1 MRGFDRRLLKYA
13 RSTRTFLVAS
23 VFVQAVQALLIVA
36 QAFLLA
42 SVIVRA
48 FTEAADLAAV
58 MPTVVQLGAVIA
70 ARALTAFLA
79 EWLAHRTAATAM
91 SELRM
96 AAWRHMM
103 SLGPAWLAGKRTGEL
118 AQLLVR
124 GVGGLEAYYAR
135 YLPQLVLA
143 VVVPLIVGVAILTED
158 VLAAVIVAFT
168 VPLIPVFMILVGWVS
183 QARVDRQWRWLAV
196 LGNHFLDVVEG
207 LPTLKAFNRAQH
219 QVGQIRQVGDEHRR
233 STMGVLRVTFLS
245 ALVLEL
251 LSTLSVALIAV
262 SIGVRLVEGNM
273 TLMAGLT
280 VLILAPEVYL
290 PLRMVGQH
298 FHAAAEGAEAAD
310 RVFAVMEQEPPTTG
324 SADLV
329 AAEAD
334 IRLEGV
340 ALGYDGK
347 DVVSELS
354 AVIPAG
360 DITVINGPSGAGKT
374 TVLNGVLGFIKPSA
388 GRILI
393 GEQDLADIDVRQWWS
408 HIAWVPQ
415 SPQLLPTSL
424 RENITMGEDL
434 DVREVLAQT
443 RLEVWVDAL
452 PDGLDTI
459 IGEGGRP
466 VSVGQA
472 RRIALA
478 RALLR
483 RSRVLLLDEP
493 LGALDL
499 KLRKEMQLELK
510 ALQQQLGITFIYVT
524 HDQEEALTMSDRIAV
539 MSKGKVQQLA
549 TPVEIY
555 ERPVNKFVADFIG
568 ESNFLEGQIKS
579 ISKNEVVV
587 HVPMLNA
594 EMKGMPMSSD
604 FVNGEDVVISIR
616 PEKIRIA
623 ENRACLS

>member
-1 MRGFDRRLLKYA
+1 MRGFDRRLLGYA

-310 RVFAVMEQEPPTTG
+310 RVFAVMEQEPRPPAARIWSPPKPTSDWRG
-324 SADLV
+324 
-329 AAEAD
+329 
-334 IRLEGV
+334 
-340 ALGYDGK
+340 
-347 DVVSELS
+347 
-354 AVIPAG
+354 
-360 DITVINGPSGAGKT
+360 GAG
-374 TVLNGVLGFIKPSA
+374 
-388 GRILI
+388 
-393 GEQDLADIDVRQWWS
+393 
-408 HIAWVPQ
+408 
-415 SPQLLPTSL
+415 
-424 RENITMGEDL
+424 
-434 DVREVLAQT
+434 
-443 RLEVWVDAL
+443 
-452 PDGLDTI
+452 
-459 IGEGGRP
+459 
-466 VSVGQA
+466 
-472 RRIALA
+472 
-478 RALLR
+478 LR
-483 RSRVLLLDEP
+483 R
-493 LGALDL
+493 
-499 KLRKEMQLELK
+499 
-510 ALQQQLGITFIYVT
+510 
-524 HDQEEALTMSDRIAV
+524 
-539 MSKGKVQQLA
+539 
-549 TPVEIY
+549 
-555 ERPVNKFVADFIG
+555 
-568 ESNFLEGQIKS
+568 EGR
-579 ISKNEVVV
+579 
-587 HVPMLNA
+587 
-594 EMKGMPMSSD
+594 G
-604 FVNGEDVVISIR
+604 F
-616 PEKIRIA
+616 
-623 ENRACLS
+623 

>member
-13 RSTRTFLVAS
+13 RSTRTFLIAS
-23 VFVQAVQALLIVA
+23 VFVQAIQALLIVA
-36 QAFLLA
+36 QALLLA

-48 FTEAADLAAV
+48 FTEGADLAAV

-79 EWLAHRTAATAM
+79 EWLAHRTAATAI

-158 VLAAVIVAFT
+158 VLAAVIVALT

-340 ALGYDGK
+340 ALGYDGQ
-347 DVVSELS
+347 DVVSGLS

-374 TVLNGVLGFIKPSA
+374 TVLNGLLGFIKPST

-393 GEQDLADIDVRQWWS
+393 GEQDLADIEVRQWWS

-424 RENITMGEDL
+424 RENLTMGGDL
-434 DVREVLAQT
+434 DVREVLAQV
-443 RLEVWVDAL
+443 RLGAWVDAL
-452 PDGLDTI
+452 PDGLETI

-483 RSRVLLLDEP
+483 RSRVLMLDEP
-493 LGALDL
+493 TAGVDPESEAAILAV
-499 KLRKEMQLELK
+499 LRTVP
-510 ALQQQLGITFIYVT
+510 ATVIVVGHRSAIDAIADHTFSV
-524 HDQEEALTMSDRIAV
+524 
-539 MSKGKVQQLA
+539 G
-549 TPVEIY
+549 
-555 ERPVNKFVADFIG
+555 
-568 ESNFLEGQIKS
+568 
-579 ISKNEVVV
+579 VVV
-587 HVPMLNA
+587 
-594 EMKGMPMSSD
+594 
-604 FVNGEDVVISIR
+604 
-616 PEKIRIA
+616 
-623 ENRACLS
+623 

>member
-13 RSTRTFLVAS
+13 RSTRTFLIAS
-23 VFVQAVQALLIVA
+23 VFVQAIQALLIVA
-36 QAFLLA
+36 QALLLA

-48 FTEAADLAAV
+48 FTEGADLAAV

-70 ARALTAFLA
+70 ARAVTAFLA
-79 EWLAHRTAATAM
+79 EWLAHRTAATAI

-158 VLAAVIVAFT
+158 VLAAVIVALT

-340 ALGYDGK
+340 ALGYGGQ
-347 DVVSELS
+347 DVVSGLS

-374 TVLNGVLGFIKPSA
+374 TVLNGLLGFIKPST

-393 GEQDLADIDVRQWWS
+393 GEQDLADVEVRQWWS

-424 RENITMGEDL
+424 RENLTMGADL
-434 DVREVLAQT
+434 DVREVLAQV
-443 RLEVWVDAL
+443 RLGAWVDAL

-472 RRIALA
+472 RRIVLA

-483 RSRVLLLDEP
+483 RSRVLMLDEP
-493 LGALDL
+493 TAGVDPESEAAILAV
-499 KLRKEMQLELK
+499 LRTVP
-510 ALQQQLGITFIYVT
+510 ATVIVVGHRSAI
-524 HDQEEALTMSDRIAV
+524 DAIADHSFSV
-539 MSKGKVQQLA
+539 G
-549 TPVEIY
+549 
-555 ERPVNKFVADFIG
+555 
-568 ESNFLEGQIKS
+568 
-579 ISKNEVVV
+579 VVV
-587 HVPMLNA
+587 
-594 EMKGMPMSSD
+594 
-604 FVNGEDVVISIR
+604 
-616 PEKIRIA
+616 
-623 ENRACLS
+623 